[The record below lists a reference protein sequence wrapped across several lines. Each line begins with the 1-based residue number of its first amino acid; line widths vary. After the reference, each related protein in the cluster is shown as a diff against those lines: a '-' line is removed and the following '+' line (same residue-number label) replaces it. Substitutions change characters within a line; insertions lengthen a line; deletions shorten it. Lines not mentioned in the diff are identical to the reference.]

1 MTATHENFDRGE
13 IKHISSDRSF
23 GFIFAGVLAIVA
35 FWPLMKGSGP
45 HLWALALA
53 ALFLVIAVV
62 RPRLLQPLN
71 RLWFKVGLVLHR
83 VVTPIV
89 MGVIFVL
96 GVFPTALIMRTRRSD
111 PLRLDPR
118 RRGETNWVVRI
129 PPGPSPESMRH
140 LF

>member
-1 MTATHENFDRGE
+1 MRAIHENFDRGE
-13 IKHISSDRSF
+13 IKRASSDRSF
-23 GFIFAGVLAIVA
+23 GFVFAAVFAIVA

-45 HLWALALA
+45 HLGALALA

-62 RPRLLQPLN
+62 RPHLLAPLN
-71 RLWFKVGLVLHR
+71 WLWFKVGVVLHH

-96 GVFPTALIMRTRRSD
+96 GVLPTALIKRTRRSD
-111 PLRLDPR
+111 PLRLDPH
-118 RRGETNWVVRI
+118 RRGKSNWVART
-129 PPGPSPESMRH
+129 PPGPSPDTMRH